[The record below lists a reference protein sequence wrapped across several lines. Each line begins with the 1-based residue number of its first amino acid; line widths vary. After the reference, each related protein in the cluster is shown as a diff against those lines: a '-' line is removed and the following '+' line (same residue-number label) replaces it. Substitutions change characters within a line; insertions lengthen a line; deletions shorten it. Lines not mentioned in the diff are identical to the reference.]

1 MYKNMN
7 KKGAIGV
14 GLIILAVVVGLVII
28 IGGWLMSGYNN
39 LVTLNTRADTQWAQV
54 ETQYQRRADLIPN
67 LSSSVRGILNQE
79 QEVFG
84 QIAEARTRYSGATNP
99 DDQAQAASDLETGLG
114 RLLVIIENYP
124 QLQSAQVVRDLMT
137 QLEGTENRVSV
148 ERGRYNTEV
157 QNYNLAVRRFP
168 GSLLAGF
175 FGFDERTPFA
185 AQSGAENAP
194 RVEL

>member
-1 MYKNMN
+1 MK

-14 GLIILAVVVGLVII
+14 GLIILGVVIVLILI
-28 IGGWLMSGYNN
+28 IGGWLMSSYNN
-39 LVTLNTRADTQWAQV
+39 LVTLNTKVDTQWAQV

-67 LSSSVRGILNQE
+67 LANSVKGILKQE

-84 QIAEARTRYSGATNP
+84 QIAEARTRYSGATSP
-99 DDQAQAASDLETGLG
+99 DGRAAAASDLEQGLG
-114 RLLVIIENYP
+114 RLLVIMENYP
-124 QLQSAQVVRDLMT
+124 QLQSSQVVRDLMT

-168 GSLLAGF
+168 GSLMAGL
-175 FGFDERTPFA
+175 FGFDARTPFA
-185 AQSGAENAP
+185 AQAGSENAP
-194 RVEL
+194 TVNLE